1 LLANLKSLSLNANH
15 LTRLPP
21 EIGQLSCLENLEA
34 NKNHLTRLPPEIG
47 QLTRLN
53 TLKLDSNQLSSLPP
67 EIGHLSHLKEL
78 HLNWNQL
85 HSLPP
90 EIGHLTS
97 LTQLALTRNPLQ
109 SLPAEI
115 GQLMNLRTLVV
126 RESFALAY
134 LPPEMCSLKA
144 LQTLDLEYNTLQ
156 YLPREIGRLRKLA
169 TLSLSGNWLQE
180 LPRQMGQL
188 PHLAHLNLAS
198 NRITELPREIDQ
210 LISLTNLR
218 LDEPLLN
225 DLPARLQA
233 LINTPRRP
241 ERKAMFFETGPYSD
255 RSGHGQSPR
264 RLVCHEINVDSSQ
277 FLLQDAH
284 THLQCEQQGTVDT
297 WIQLSEHGI
306 AFLSAA
312 QYHYAWVRM
321 EAWEDE
327 PPALP
332 GLWEIT
338 SELTIAPHSGI
349 VMLVELVGGWSA
361 SLELMPG
368 KEPGCPYRMR
378 ASCRGRETL
387 AEFFTRQWED
397 EEEDPI
403 PHGLEQYLL
412 QFWPL

>member
-1 LLANLKSLSLNANH
+1 M
-15 LTRLPP
+15 
-21 EIGQLSCLENLEA
+21 
-34 NKNHLTRLPPEIG
+34 
-47 QLTRLN
+47 
-53 TLKLDSNQLSSLPP
+53 
-67 EIGHLSHLKEL
+67 
-78 HLNWNQL
+78 
-85 HSLPP
+85 
-90 EIGHLTS
+90 
-97 LTQLALTRNPLQ
+97 TQLVLTHNPLQ

-115 GQLMNLRTLVV
+115 GQLTNLRTLVV

-144 LQTLDLEYNTLQ
+144 LQTLDLEYNNLQ

-180 LPRQMGQL
+180 LPRQMCQL
-188 PHLAHLNLAS
+188 PHLAHLNLSS
-198 NRITELPREIDQ
+198 NRITELPKEIDQ
-210 LISLTNLR
+210 LISLTSLR

-225 DLPARLQA
+225 ALPARLQA
-233 LINTPRRP
+233 LIDTPRRP
-241 ERKAMFFETGPYSD
+241 ERKAIFFETGPYYD

-264 RLVCHEINVDSSQ
+264 RLVCHEINVDYSQ

-284 THLQCEQQGTVDT
+284 THLECEQQGTVDN
-297 WIQLSEHGI
+297 WIQISEHGI
-306 AFLSAA
+306 VFLSAA

-327 PPALP
+327 PPAVP
-332 GLWEIT
+332 GSWEMR
-338 SELTIAPHSGI
+338 SELTIIPHSGI
-349 VMLVELVGGWSA
+349 VMLAELMGGWSA
-361 SLELMPG
+361 SLELLPG

-387 AEFFTRQWED
+387 AEFFTIQWEDD